1 MILHMGVRTTDP
13 VKVAYK
19 SLEPEEDE
27 TSAIAELLSK
37 LTVYQS
43 FDPRIYDH
51 SMVVYYDPP
60 GSPDLRRE
68 LLIPVPEEV
77 DGVKTRIFPSVR
89 SAFIVFKGT
98 EKTIEEYYELLQ
110 VNMDETGLVPRDDI
124 HSIEIMYV
132 PDDLDNADYTL
143 EIMIPLKG

>member
-1 MILHMGVRTTDP
+1 MILHIGVRTTDP

-19 SLEPEEDE
+19 PLESDEDE
-27 TSAIAELLSK
+27 TSAIADLLGK

-60 GSPDLRRE
+60 GIPSPRRE
-68 LLIPVPEEV
+68 LLIPVPGDV
-77 DGVKTRIFPSVR
+77 QGVETRIFPSMR

-110 VNMDETGLVPRDDI
+110 ANIKEAGLVPRNDI

-143 EIMIPLKG
+143 EIMIPLEG

>member
-13 VKVAYK
+13 VKVACK
-19 SLEPEEDE
+19 PLEPDEDE
-27 TSAIAELLSK
+27 TTAIAQLLGK
-37 LTVYQS
+37 LTVYQF

-51 SMVVYYDPP
+51 SMIVYYDPP
-60 GSPDLRRE
+60 SSPSPRRE
-68 LLIPVPEEV
+68 LLIPVPGEV
-77 DGVKTRIFPSVR
+77 DGVETRIFPSIR

-110 VNMDETGLVPRDDI
+110 ANIEEAGLVPRDDI

-143 EIMIPLKG
+143 EIMIPLEC

>member
-19 SLEPEEDE
+19 PLEPDEDE
-27 TSAIAELLSK
+27 TSAIAELLGK
-37 LTVYQS
+37 LTVYQF
-43 FDPRIYDH
+43 FDPSVYDH

-60 GSPDLRRE
+60 GSTSPRRE
-68 LLIPVPEEV
+68 LLVPVPGDIE
-77 DGVKTRIFPSVR
+77 GVETRIFPSMK

-98 EKTIEEYYELLQ
+98 ETTIEEYYELLQ
-110 VNMDETGLVPRDDI
+110 TNIEEAGLVPRDDI

-143 EIMIPLKG
+143 EIMIPLES

>member
-19 SLEPEEDE
+19 PLEPDEDE
-27 TSAIAELLSK
+27 TSAIAELLGK
-37 LTVYQS
+37 LTVYQF

-60 GSPDLRRE
+60 GSPGPRRE
-68 LLIPVPEEV
+68 LLIPVPGDVE
-77 DGVKTRIFPSVR
+77 GVETRIFPSMR

-98 EKTIEEYYELLQ
+98 ETTIEEYYELLQ
-110 VNMDETGLVPRDDI
+110 ASIEEAGLVPRDDI
-124 HSIEIMYV
+124 YSIEIMYV

-143 EIMIPLKG
+143 EIMIPLEG